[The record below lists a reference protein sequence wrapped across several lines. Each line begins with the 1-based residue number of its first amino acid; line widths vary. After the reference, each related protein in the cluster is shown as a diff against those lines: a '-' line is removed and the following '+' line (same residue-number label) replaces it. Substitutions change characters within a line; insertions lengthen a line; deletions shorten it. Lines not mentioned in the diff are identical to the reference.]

1 MSFVRVIDTMCDG
14 WQCEKDQHGNPFTYE
29 TKEEAQ
35 RELNA
40 DFQELRRNQIKS
52 GMEPDEEPDE
62 FIIQLSEYVEGRKAV
77 YYKERFNN
85 D

>member
-29 TKEEAQ
+29 KKEEAQ

-40 DFQELRRNQIKS
+40 DFQESVSYTHLRAH
-52 GMEPDEEPDE
+52 ET
-62 FIIQLSEYVEGRKAV
+62 
-77 YYKERFNN
+77 
-85 D
+85 